1 MAGGGRGGSFRG
13 RGPGRAAGWKRP
25 VLAVVPL
32 AGPALWIVHNA
43 IAYGDALSFL
53 HRVSHFRSALG
64 LSSRGYGGA
73 YWLGLVGGSPAVA
86 FAATAIVFLALRRKG
101 DREFDAGRYLS
112 WGAGAVALLV
122 FLVVGDF
129 LGGAPTHH
137 PERVLLLIWLL
148 ATLLVIDLLRV
159 RPLPRWFAAPVVAL
173 AMLDLQ
179 RQVADSGGLTSNEEL
194 AGTQLRALVG
204 PAERVFIAT
213 QDYGYF
219 AIMAAFGC
227 PFDAAI
233 DRTHDPREKNELSL
247 VSDGPNLA
255 LRLKAEKATWLVAPS
270 GSVYQRG
277 IGLRSRLGD

>member
-1 MAGGGRGGSFRG
+1 MAMLAATLSRYEAWPVAVVVAVFAAW
-13 RGPGRAAGWKRP
+13 GPGRATGWKRP
-25 VLAVVPL
+25 VLAMVPL

-101 DREFDAGRYLS
+101 DREFDMGRYLS
-112 WGAGAVALLV
+112 WGAGAVALLA

-137 PERVLLLIWLL
+137 PERALLLIWLL

-173 AMLDLQ
+173 AMLDFKGRSQ
-179 RQVADSGGLTSNEEL
+179 IPGLHVPTKSW
-194 AGTQLRALVG
+194 R
-204 PAERVFIAT
+204 
-213 QDYGYF
+213 
-219 AIMAAFGC
+219 
-227 PFDAAI
+227 
-233 DRTHDPREKNELSL
+233 
-247 VSDGPNLA
+247 
-255 LRLKAEKATWLVAPS
+255 APS
-270 GSVYQRG
+270 CE
-277 IGLRSRLGD
+277 RSWRQPSACS